1 MFFEKVM
8 QIDAQKEK
16 DAHLQRKLAAMP
28 KWQKDDYIKKNPPNK
43 GKHKTLI
50 MKLKTDERALHE
62 AYQILLSEHHIRKKA
77 RQK

>member
-1 MFFEKVM
+1 
-8 QIDAQKEK
+8 
-16 DAHLQRKLAAMP
+16 MP
-28 KWQKDDYIKKNPPNK
+28 KWQKDDYLKRNPQNF

-50 MKLKTDERALHE
+50 MKLKTEERALHE